1 MLKKQTPFFFAIF
14 KMAAIAFFGLALMA
28 CTPSVAPAEDAGDS
42 VIEQLAAPAQTDLSV
57 LAEGVVVPVE
67 SSNLAFQT
75 AGVVAEVLV
84 EEGDAVAAG
93 DVLIRLDTVDLQI
106 QRDQAEAR
114 LASAQSGLVAAQ
126 ANLESA
132 QSGIGTAELSV
143 QSAEA
148 QLALIQ
154 AGPRPEEIEAAEKAL
169 AAAEAG
175 VTQAVGQRNAAVN
188 AVTTSQIEGARAN
201 LIGAQAQLRAVEN
214 AYDDILTTCF
224 DVPGKGEVCP
234 LYGPVEE
241 QTRAQLEAARLQEQA
256 AAAAVTQLENG
267 ATSGQRSAAQGGVTL
282 ASANVAVA
290 EAQLA
295 LVQAGATA
303 EQVAQV
309 AVSVDQARAAIG
321 IAEAGVMQAEAAV
334 GQAEAGVKAAEAGL
348 AAADLAL
355 SRAEVKAPIGGT
367 VSTVSTEVGQI
378 VNPGAPVVVMADFGS
393 WEIKTTDLT
402 ELDVARVSV
411 GAPVTIQFDAIPG
424 EELNGTVIDVAL
436 MSSISQGDVVYEVTI
451 DLTGTDGLP
460 IRWGM
465 TAFVNVQ

>member
-1 MLKKQTPFFFAIF
+1 MIKKQTPFLLVALL
-14 KMAAIAFFGLALMA
+14 GLALMA
-28 CTPSVAPAEDAGDS
+28 CTPSTEPAADSSES
-42 VIEQLAAPAQTDLSV
+42 VIQPLAAVAQTDLSV

-67 SSNLAFQT
+67 SSNLSFQT
-75 AGVVAEVLV
+75 AGVVAEVMV
-84 EEGDAVAAG
+84 SEGDSVSAG
-93 DVLIRLDTVDLQI
+93 DVLVRLDTVDLQI

-114 LASAQSGLVAAQ
+114 LASAQSGLTAAQ

-132 QSGIGTAELSV
+132 QSGVATSQLQVEA
-143 QSAEA
+143 AEA

-154 AGPRPEEIEAAEKAL
+154 AGPRPEEVEAAEKAL

-188 AVTTSQIEGARAN
+188 GITTSQIEGARAQ
-201 LIGAQAQLRAVEN
+201 LISAQAQLLTVEN
-214 AYDDILTTCF
+214 AYDNILTTCF

-282 ASANVAVA
+282 AQANVAVA

-303 EQVAQV
+303 EQIAQV
-309 AVSVDQARAAIG
+309 QVSVDQAKAAIG
-321 IAEAGVMQAEAAV
+321 IAEAGITQAEAAV

-355 SRAEVKAPIGGT
+355 SRAEIKAPIGGT
-367 VSTVSTEVGQI
+367 ISTISTEVGQI

-424 EELNGTVIDVAL
+424 EELDGTVIDVAL
-436 MSSISQGDVVYEVTI
+436 ISAISQGDVVYEVTI
-451 DLTGTDGLP
+451 DLVGTDGLP